1 MSTLLRKLNIPA
13 TESQMGIALAI
24 SIAMMS
30 FLLWG
35 VLWQAEIIVKQ
46 RDIIRYMGTLNGHMG

>member
-1 MSTLLRKLNIPA
+1 MRALIQKLTVPA
-13 TESQMGIALAI
+13 SESQMGIALAI

-35 VLWQAEIIVKQ
+35 LLWQSSVITHQREII
-46 RDIIRYMGTLNGHMG
+46 RWMASLHGHVG